1 MTPGPCQPFRHL
13 LGAYV
18 DGQLEPATVL
28 AIEEHLEECDECRER
43 VSFQRAVG
51 ISVKRA
57 VRTERMPEGA
67 RSRLA
72 AALEAA
78 RVERDEHDVPAPAR
92 DARDSAPSPVT
103 FFPARTRHII
113 RSAVPLTAA
122 AALALLWGASAQG
135 PFTRAAM
142 SSAAAANA
150 TGKQLLEELVH
161 EHSVPLP
168 PERTDPQ
175 DLRDFERYVGVPVR
189 PRVFEKATNTRL
201 VGGRVL
207 PMHQERAAM
216 LQYEVGSGADA
227 KRVSVLVYDPRRIQ
241 VGSSD
246 LAPRTVGTA
255 EVRVGRERGY
265 SVAVTQRD
273 GVGYA
278 AASEIDSAQ
287 LVHFVN
293 DD

>member
-1 MTPGPCQPFRHL
+1 
-13 LGAYV
+13 
-18 DGQLEPATVL
+18 
-28 AIEEHLEECDECRER
+28 
-43 VSFQRAVG
+43 
-51 ISVKRA
+51 
-57 VRTERMPEGA
+57 MPEGA
-67 RSRLA
+67 RARLA

-78 RVERDEHDVPAPAR
+78 RVEQVDETQQQQQSSRAQA
-92 DARDSAPSPVT
+92 PVT
-103 FFPARTRHII
+103 FIPARTRHII

-135 PFTRAAM
+135 PLNLTRAAI
-142 SSAAAANA
+142 SSAAANA
-150 TGKQLLEELVH
+150 ASKELLEELVH
-161 EHSVPLP
+161 EHSLPLP
-168 PERTDPQ
+168 PERTDPK

-189 PRVFEKATNTRL
+189 PRVFEKATNARL

-227 KRVSVLVYDPRRIQ
+227 KRVSVLVYDPRRIH

-278 AASEIDSAQ
+278 AASELDSAQ

>member
-28 AIEEHLEECDECRER
+28 AIEEHLEECNECRER

-78 RVERDEHDVPAPAR
+78 RVERDEHDVPAA
-92 DARDSAPSPVT
+92 ARDSAPSPVT
-103 FFPARTRHII
+103 FFPARTRHMI

-122 AALALLWGASAQG
+122 AALALLWGASAEG
-135 PFTRAAM
+135 PFTRAGM

-150 TGKQLLEELVH
+150 TGKQLLQELVH

-168 PERTDPQ
+168 PERTDPK

-189 PRVFEKATNTRL
+189 PRVFEKATNARL